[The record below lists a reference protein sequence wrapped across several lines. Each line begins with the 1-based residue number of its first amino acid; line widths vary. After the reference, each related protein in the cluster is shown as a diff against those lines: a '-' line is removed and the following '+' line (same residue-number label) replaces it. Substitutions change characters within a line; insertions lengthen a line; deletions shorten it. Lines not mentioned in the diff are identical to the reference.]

1 MNDTTAS
8 RRSLLHEID
17 RPIPADI
24 DPGRRRLLLARQIV
38 VLAGAMTTL
47 VEIVVWL
54 SIALLGGG
62 LDAPWWL
69 WTAVP
74 VLAAAGVLTAL
85 DRFRAANDQA

>member
-1 MNDTTAS
+1 MDDSTDP

-17 RPIPADI
+17 RPIPSDI
-24 DPGRRRLLLARQIV
+24 DPGRRRLLLTRQIV
-38 VLAGAMTTL
+38 VFAGAMATL
-47 VEIVVWL
+47 IEIVVWL

-74 VLAAAGVLTAL
+74 ALAAVGVLTAL